1 MIVNGRYQ
9 VVQGRQRL
17 NRCSRIRSG
26 FQHGRVGARKKKG
39 GSERRGFAITP
50 INQSFAKAASLAR
63 GLYIAVQLGTCSA
76 VRTSVHIEEMWRL
89 YYSKRMVLYLL
100 DFIFVLS
107 RLPVRPVSLV
117 LLSLYPEA

>member
-1 MIVNGRYQ
+1 MVEL
-9 VVQGRQRL
+9 VQGR
-17 NRCSRIRSG
+17 
-26 FQHGRVGARKKKG
+26 K
-39 GSERRGFAITP
+39 SEAHRRGGFAIYTNQP
-50 INQSFAKAASLAR
+50 INQSFTKAASLAR

-107 RLPVRPVSLV
+107 TLPVRPVSLV